1 MSVKWRL
8 LLAALVFAIIG
19 LIVWAALRPVAVEVT
34 KVVRGDLVA
43 SLAATGTVE
52 SRQADVSSEVV
63 GRVLQVA
70 VDEGDSVTEG
80 QLLARLEAAQERATL
95 SRQTAS
101 LAAAEAD
108 AARTAAALAAERQAS
123 AARTAG
129 AEADLNA
136 SRARLK
142 DLEAGSRPQEIA
154 AARQAVAAAEAEASL
169 AEKDDRRMRDLFGRG
184 AVSASDRD
192 QARTRL
198 ESAQAALGQ
207 AREQLSLLEAGSR
220 PDQIAAARAQAA
232 SAESALQSA
241 HAAAGLIA
249 VLERSVASAEAVVE
263 QARAGVA
270 AAESELAH
278 TDIRAPAAGRVVRRY
293 VDVGDLASPG
303 TPLFLLRDNTGI
315 WVIAEVDEEDV
326 DLVYKGQKVEV
337 SAEAL
342 ARPIEGTV
350 VEVGQAAFPRGL
362 QQVRAKIVRSRID
375 LEPGPGVE
383 LLRPGMEVDVNG
395 SRRLAEN
402 ALLLPLD
409 ALVESGGESF
419 VWVVQKGRVHRRK
432 IEIGRQSYRQ
442 AQVLSG
448 LEEGDSVVVSGSR
461 DLSDG
466 KRVKARGG

>member
-1 MSVKWRL
+1 MAMKWRL
-8 LLAALVFAIIG
+8 LLAAAVLAIVG
-19 LIVWAALRPVAVEVT
+19 LIVWAALRPVEVEVAQ
-34 KVVRGDLVA
+34 VVRGDLIA

-52 SRQADVSSEVV
+52 SRQADVSSEAV
-63 GRVLQVA
+63 GRLLQVE
-70 VDEGDSVTEG
+70 VDEGDPVAEG
-80 QLLARLEAAQERATL
+80 QLLARLEAAQEQAAV
-95 SRQTAS
+95 SRQRAA
-101 LAAAEAD
+101 LAASEAD
-108 AARTAAALAAERQAS
+108 AARAAAALAAERKAS
-123 AARTAG
+123 AARIAG
-129 AEADLNA
+129 AGADLSA

-169 AEKDDRRMRDLFGRG
+169 AEKDDRRIRDLFDKG

-207 AREQLSLLEAGSR
+207 AHEQLALLEAGSR
-220 PDQIAAARAQAA
+220 PEQIAAARAQVA
-232 SAESALQSA
+232 SSESALQSA
-241 HAAAGLIA
+241 QAAAGLIA
-249 VLERSVASAEAVVE
+249 VLERSVASAEAAVE
-263 QARAGVA
+263 QAQAGVA
-270 AAESELAH
+270 AAESDLSH
-278 TDIRAPAAGRVVRRY
+278 TDIRAPAAGQVVRRY

-303 TPLFLLRDNTGI
+303 TPLFLLRDNTGL
-315 WVIAEVDEEDV
+315 WVVAEVDEEDV

-375 LEPGPGVE
+375 LEPGPGVD

-419 VWVVQKGRVHRRK
+419 TWVVQQGRLHRRK

-448 LEEGDSVVVSGSR
+448 LQEGDSVVISGSR
-461 DLSDG
+461 DLSEG
-466 KRVKARGG
+466 RRVKARGG